1 MREKSFISFLGL
13 APKILSR
20 EDVKKRQRAFSM
32 FSSLDCWQDTKN
44 PVEDSE
50 SYRLAE
56 LLDIGYW
63 ISE

>member
-1 MREKSFISFLGL
+1 MREKSFIPFLGL

-20 EDVKKRQRAFSM
+20 EDVKKRQCAFSV

-44 PVEDSE
+44 PVEDCE
-50 SYRLAE
+50 SQMLAE
-56 LLDIGYW
+56 LLGVGYW